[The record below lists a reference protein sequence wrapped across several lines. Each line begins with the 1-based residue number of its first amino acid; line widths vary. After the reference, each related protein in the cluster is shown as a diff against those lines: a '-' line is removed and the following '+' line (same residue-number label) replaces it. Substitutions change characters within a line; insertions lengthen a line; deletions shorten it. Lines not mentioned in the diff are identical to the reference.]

1 MTSTGSAKPMVV
13 LVHGAWADAS
23 NWSKV
28 IAEPERRRRRLSC
41 MRTDSRRQHGQHLR
55 AAATSSTSAHSRRRS
70 GCHRERP
77 AGRRVASLTS
87 RYASPRSGRQSSPIE
102 TRRFAAWEVLAEAL
116 WWLASCATLQRR
128 CRGQEHAVAG
138 TSTAPRLKLRQ
149 GVLRRDDTPPG
160 RLAPA
165 ALATV
170 ATESID
176 LLAGPDAPQL
186 RACYAPGCVLY
197 FVKDHPRR
205 EWCSNAC
212 GNRSRVARHYA
223 KQTHHAA
230 TRSRD
235 STIT

>member
-1 MTSTGSAKPMVV
+1 MGTGTAGDEPAWVTPGEPVPVRLMNTI
-13 LVHGAWADAS
+13 WADRRGVHDALGRPEHLS
-23 NWSKV
+23 AWLQVVDRATTSIEV
-28 IAEPERRRRRLSC
+28 IDDDLALARRL
-41 MRTDSRRQHGQHLR
+41 RDALRRLAALVTEDTR
-55 AAATSSTSAHSRRRS
+55 PAAASATQNVDTAIHD
-70 GCHRERP
+70 
-77 AGRRVASLTS
+77 
-87 RYASPRSGRQSSPIE
+87 IN
-102 TRRFAAWEVLAEAL
+102 
-116 WWLASCATLQRR
+116 
-128 CRGQEHAVAG
+128 AVAG